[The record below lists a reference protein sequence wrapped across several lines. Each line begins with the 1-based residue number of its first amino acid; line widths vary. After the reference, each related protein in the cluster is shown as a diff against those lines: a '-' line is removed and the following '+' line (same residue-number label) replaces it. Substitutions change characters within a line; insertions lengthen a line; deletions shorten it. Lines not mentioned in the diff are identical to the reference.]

1 MRIRGLMT
9 WVLGPILLSLPMM
22 CMHAGDAH
30 HTGYGSCYNS
40 VPPKPSPSEVISQD
54 RMIPIYKAAQIWEIS
69 KNGPRNPSNRVMLR
83 AIV

>member
-1 MRIRGLMT
+1 MKIRGLMT
-9 WVLGPILLSLPMM
+9 WVLGPISLSLPMM
-22 CMHAGDAH
+22 CMHAGDGH

-54 RMIPIYKAAQIWEIS
+54 RMMPILQSRADIGNIQKRSPEPF
-69 KNGPRNPSNRVMLR
+69 KPGMLR